1 MAKYQPLADH
11 LMSLPASELTVTLT
25 FAQVSNLVGELPPTA
40 YRLRQWWANDSK
52 PQARAWRSG
61 GWRVDE
67 RGIDFNAG
75 TVRFAREYRQRED
88 RRVQRERSRSAAPP
102 RAQPARRSTRQPQRQ
117 SKSVGGNSVAGPTGF
132 SALPRSGR
140 RAPVFDPH
148 PERRCPACDRPE
160 TGCICG

>member
-75 TVRFAREYRQRED
+75 TVRFARGKVGGGRARLASSSGGGAGLWPGVLHWTYATGIDRAPEAHQPGNGPHPPTGTTRRQRH
-88 RRVQRERSRSAAPP
+88 QRGPHPRAAPC
-102 RAQPARRSTRQPQRQ
+102 S
-117 SKSVGGNSVAGPTGF
+117 S
-132 SALPRSGR
+132 
-140 RAPVFDPH
+140 
-148 PERRCPACDRPE
+148 
-160 TGCICG
+160 